1 MKFTSASVVFLIL
14 AAVSLVAPYDG
25 PLYDFTAYTECK
37 GLPEKPFYNGGILKN
52 QVPEN
57 LSSIT
62 YSTTSFYTP
71 AFVLYNLT
79 QGTIYC
85 FSTWVKIE
93 GANSALIRASLKTEN
108 TMYNCIGTVLAKNGC
123 WSFLKG
129 GFLLDSSSN
138 LSLLFFQN
146 TDNTDI
152 DIAIA
157 SSSLQPFTDQQWRF
171 NQQYIINTERKRAVT
186 IHVADGHGDRLQG
199 AALTIEQ
206 ISRDLPIGSAIA
218 STILGNLPY
227 QNWFVK
233 RFNAAVFENEL
244 KWYATEPEQGK
255 INYTIADQML
265 EFVRANQIIARG
277 HNIFWEDPKYTPAW
291 VVNLTGCELQSAVKS
306 RIQSLMS
313 KYKEEFI
320 HWDVSNEMLHFDFY
334 EHRLGP
340 EATLHFYKTA
350 HQSDPLATLF
360 MNEFNVLETC
370 SDVNS
375 TVDSYILRLRE
386 LQRGGISM
394 DGIGLEGHF
403 TVPNLPLMRGIL
415 DKLATLELPIWLTE
429 VDISS
434 KLDMET
440 QATYLEQVLREGF
453 SHPSVNGIMLW
464 TALHPKGCYQ
474 MCLTDNNLQ
483 NLPAGDVVDKLLKE
497 WQTGE
502 VNGQTDD
509 HGSYSFYGF
518 LGEYKVSAKYGNRT
532 INSTFSL
539 CRGEETKHV
548 TVRL

>member
-1 MKFTSASVVFLIL
+1 M
-14 AAVSLVAPYDG
+14 
-25 PLYDFTAYTECK
+25 
-37 GLPEKPFYNGGILKN
+37 
-52 QVPEN
+52 
-57 LSSIT
+57 
-62 YSTTSFYTP
+62 
-71 AFVLYNLT
+71 
-79 QGTIYC
+79 
-85 FSTWVKIE
+85 
-93 GANSALIRASLKTEN
+93 
-108 TMYNCIGTVLAKNGC
+108 
-123 WSFLKG
+123 
-129 GFLLDSSSN
+129 
-138 LSLLFFQN
+138 
-146 TDNTDI
+146 
-152 DIAIA
+152 
-157 SSSLQPFTDQQWRF
+157 
-171 NQQYIINTERKRAVT
+171 
-186 IHVADGHGDRLQG
+186 
-199 AALTIEQ
+199 
-206 ISRDLPIGSAIA
+206 
-218 STILGNLPY
+218 
-227 QNWFVK
+227 
-233 RFNAAVFENEL
+233 FENEL

-440 QATYLEQVLREGF
+440 QV
-453 SHPSVNGIMLW
+453 SKH
-464 TALHPKGCYQ
+464 
-474 MCLTDNNLQ
+474 D
-483 NLPAGDVVDKLLKE
+483 LL
-497 WQTGE
+497 
-502 VNGQTDD
+502 
-509 HGSYSFYGF
+509 
-518 LGEYKVSAKYGNRT
+518 
-532 INSTFSL
+532 
-539 CRGEETKHV
+539 
-548 TVRL
+548 